1 MSDAQKLRIY
11 LHRQLLEQA
20 RKGNHRFL
28 RLVDE
33 AVSSRGWE
41 VSYHRDTPEER
52 LKSAGRNGK
61 ALFHMDDPYH
71 ENALTFRLA
80 YYMPFWQIE
89 KSAKRWEWDVA
100 QAKFDPREIDKA
112 EARQFYRFWSKRL
125 FGEEVIASA
134 SKEGFVYIP
143 LQGRLLDHR
152 SFQSMSPAEMI
163 LATLEQEPDLPIVL
177 TLHPKETYDA
187 DEMTALEEICGA
199 YPQVIMGELDWLNYL
214 AECNY
219 VVTENSSAAIAAM
232 FFQKPSVLFGQV
244 DFHHIC
250 GNVADVGIEDAF
262 RHARDAKVNF
272 KAYLKW
278 FFQDNTINAGKPD
291 VHDQIL
297 NRMRHHGWE
306 I

>member
-1 MSDAQKLRIY
+1 MDETRKLRIY
-11 LHRQLLEQA
+11 LHRELLEQA
-20 RKGNHRFL
+20 RKGKHRFL
-28 RLVDE
+28 RLVDS
-33 AVSSRGWE
+33 AVSSRGWG

-52 LKSAGRNGK
+52 LKSAQRRGK

-71 ENALTFRLA
+71 DNALTFRLA

-100 QAKFDPREIDKA
+100 QAAFDAREIDKP

-125 FGEEVIASA
+125 FGEEAIASA

-143 LQGRLLDHR
+143 LQGRLLDDR
-152 SFQSMSPAEMI
+152 SFQAMSPAEMI
-163 LATLEQEPDLPIVL
+163 LATLDQEPELPIVL
-177 TLHPKETYDA
+177 TLHPKETYSED
-187 DEMTALEEICGA
+187 DMTALAEICDA
-199 YPQVIMGELDWLNYL
+199 YPRVIMGELDWLNYL

-219 VVTENSSAAIAAM
+219 VVTQNSSAAVAAM
-232 FFQKPSVLFGQV
+232 FFQKPSVLFGRV

-250 GNVADVGIEDAF
+250 GNVWVDGVEEAF
-262 RHARDAKVNF
+262 RKVREEKPNF

-278 FFQDNTINAGKPD
+278 FFQDNTINAGKAD
-291 VHDQIL
+291 VNEQIL
-297 NRMRHHGWE
+297 VRLRRHDWE